1 MDGPDSSAHRVRC
14 EPPPSAQQMTYA
26 RQLQDYEEAVMR
38 KRLEELP
45 EQELERLMDEG
56 ERQRQARQAQ
66 RQQQQ

>member
-1 MDGPDSSAHRVRC
+1 
-14 EPPPSAQQMTYA
+14 MTYA